1 MGETTL
7 SSVEDCLSLLRQWRE
22 DGVRRSDAIVEIW
35 EEFLSGDPSKLGDER
50 YMVIEQVA
58 VAAMDTHRTDI
69 VDRCLGELKRAFD
82 LDSVRVRRLFGM
94 RYEMLD
100 MWDKALAIYDDILK
114 EDDSNSSARKRKIA
128 ILKARGDNVKA
139 IAELNRYL
147 KDFMSDAES
156 WMELCELYIAEQELA
171 KAAFCCEELI
181 LQNPNNHIY
190 FQRYAEVKFT
200 QGGFEN
206 MEMAK
211 TYYAKAVTLNSSN
224 MRALYGLLLTST
236 QLASS
241 PRCPAQKKREH
252 LKTVVWSETQISK
265 WYEEKR
271 GERMPACYMEGLLG
285 QVQVQPPI
293 ST

>member
-1 MGETTL
+1 MTTL
-7 SSVEDCLSLLRQWRE
+7 TGVEDSLALLRQWRE
-22 DGVRRSDAIVEIW
+22 DSVRRSDDVVEIW
-35 EEFLSGDPSKLGDER
+35 EEILSADPARLGDER
-50 YMVIEQVA
+50 YMVVEQVA
-58 VAAMDTHRTDI
+58 VAAMDTHRTDVVEKCI
-69 VDRCLGELKRAFD
+69 AELKNAFD

-94 RYEMLD
+94 RYEMLE

-128 ILKARGDNVKA
+128 ILRARGDNVKA

-147 KDFMSDAES
+147 KDFMGDAES
-156 WMELCELYIAEQELA
+156 WMELCELYIAEQEFA

-190 FQRYAEVKFT
+190 FQRYAEIRFT

-224 MRALYGLLLTST
+224 MRALYGLLLTSS

-241 PRCPAQKKREH
+241 PRCPAQKKKEH
-252 LKTVVWSETQISK
+252 LKTVVWSEKQISNR
-265 WYEEKR
+265 YEEKR
-271 GERMPACYMEGLLG
+271 GTKMPACYMEGLLG
-285 QVQVQPPI
+285 QIQVQPPI

>member
-1 MGETTL
+1 MTTL
-7 SSVEDCLSLLRQWRE
+7 TGVEDSLALLRQWRE
-22 DGVRRSDAIVEIW
+22 DSVRRSDDVVEIW
-35 EEFLSGDPSKLGDER
+35 EEILSADPARLGDER
-50 YMVIEQVA
+50 YMVVEQVA
-58 VAAMDTHRTDI
+58 VAAMDTHRTDVVEKCI
-69 VDRCLGELKRAFD
+69 AELKNAFD
-82 LDSVRVRRLFGM
+82 LESVRVRRLFGM
-94 RYEMLD
+94 RYEMLE

-128 ILKARGDNVKA
+128 ILRARGDNVKA

-147 KDFMSDAES
+147 KDFMGDAES
-156 WMELCELYIAEQELA
+156 WMELCELYIAEQEFA

-190 FQRYAEVKFT
+190 FQRYAEIRFT

-224 MRALYGLLLTST
+224 MRALYGLLLTSS

-241 PRCPAQKKREH
+241 PRCPAQKKKEH
-252 LKTVVWSETQISK
+252 LKTVVWSEKQISNR
-265 WYEEKR
+265 YEEKR
-271 GERMPACYMEGLLG
+271 GTKMPACYMEGLLG
-285 QVQVQPPI
+285 QIQVQPPI